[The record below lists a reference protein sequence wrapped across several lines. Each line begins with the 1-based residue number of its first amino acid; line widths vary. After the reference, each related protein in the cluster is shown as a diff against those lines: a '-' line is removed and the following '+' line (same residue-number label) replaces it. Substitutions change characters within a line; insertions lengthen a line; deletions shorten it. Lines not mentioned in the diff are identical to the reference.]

1 VGARPWGAGLGD
13 ASAYFLQSFKNA
25 FKAEIYTKVR
35 LKMRI
40 F

>member
-1 VGARPWGAGLGD
+1 VRARALGRKPWGRISIL
-13 ASAYFLQSFKNA
+13 LQSFKNA
-25 FKAEIYTKVR
+25 FKAEIYTKVY